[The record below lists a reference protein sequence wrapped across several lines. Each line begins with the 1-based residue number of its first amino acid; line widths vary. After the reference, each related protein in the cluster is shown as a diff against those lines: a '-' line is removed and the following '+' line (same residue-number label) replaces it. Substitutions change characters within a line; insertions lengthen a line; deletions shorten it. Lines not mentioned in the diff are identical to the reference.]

1 MDGNMQKLKEQE
13 ESELCMYAQIKR
25 FSTKDC
31 HLTLF
36 RRSIQRLTPP
46 PSAFLILSRSIA
58 LFVPF
63 FLPTF
68 SPFFFL
74 FPPFFSSSSIH
85 SFSYRFFIHPLP
97 SLYHFFFFFLTL
109 PTSSTTFNNY
119 IQRLV
124 EEFCFNYQL
133 HPTSFKSQ
141 PSTCIKSASF
151 CPLSTYPFLSSFF
164 SERVKRKKK
173 KKEKTSQHCQ

>member
-36 RRSIQRLTPP
+36 QKIHSKVDSSTLCFPHSLSFNRFIRPFLSPHLFSFLFFI
-46 PSAFLILSRSIA
+46 SAFLFL
-58 LFVPF
+58 LVDPF
-63 FLPTF
+63 FLLSF
-68 SPFFFL
+68 LYSPPSVSLSFL
-74 FPPFFSSSSIH
+74 
-85 SFSYRFFIHPLP
+85 
-97 SLYHFFFFFLTL
+97 FFFLTL